1 MIARAAIATLN
12 QVFSQPFRAILWKS
26 LGLTIALFI
35 GIFFALQTV
44 SNSFLLP
51 LIEQWPWL
59 STTVSFLL
67 GAGTFVA
74 MGFLIAPVM
83 TVFAG
88 IFLDEVAEVVEATHY
103 PSDPP
108 GKALPVM
115 RSALLSVR
123 FLLLVVA
130 VNVLALMLVI
140 FVGLGFVIFFLA
152 NGYLLGREY
161 FQFAAMR
168 HSTEEEAHALL
179 QRNATTVF
187 MAGLLIAALLTVPVV
202 NLLTPLFAAGLMIH
216 LHKALVAQENY

>member
-1 MIARAAIATLN
+1 MIARAALATLS
-12 QVFSQPFRAILWKS
+12 QIFSQPFRAILWKS

-67 GAGTFVA
+67 GAGTVVA

-103 PSDPP
+103 PSHPP

-115 RSALLSVR
+115 RSALLSGR
-123 FLLLVVA
+123 FLLLVLA

-168 HSTEEEAHALL
+168 HSTEEAAHALL
-179 QRNATTVF
+179 KRHATTVF

-216 LHKALVAQENY
+216 LHKALVAQANY